1 MFAAHT
7 FIPSLSLG
15 LFFFV
20 NVENFSSLSRL
31 QFFRKKQKVKSIFC
45 LAHADVRTAQGRG
58 IFSSIPTSQKIQQ
71 ARLNMRC
78 VYILNFPRRRFSL
91 SHSNTL
97 NARVREKQG
106 KWKSINALPR
116 CCLCYAILLYF
127 SPHRVA
133 REELVFLLGIY
144 VKSCSFHFPPIKLF
158 GCSATT
164 ATFSSALKNCS
175 PGEVCFFVRSAA
187 AAVDLNHRRQC
198 RCRQWKRHQK
208 WIAQNIWLSTA
219 SAASSFSS
227 TCTYIHVKWFNTR
240 PNALHLTV
248 EEVKRVIRNCPHGM
262 TQVCVAQIHK
272 IKCHCLFIFILLL
285 LARAHPASSDTNYCN
300 EKCTHRNVN
309 KVSWFSCSRAIAKTM
324 RCVEEQKN
332 VKCWP

>member
-1 MFAAHT
+1 MYVGCTHIHPFALAGSVLFLSMWKT
-7 FIPSLSLG
+7 FPLSLG
-15 LFFFV
+15 CS
-20 NVENFSSLSRL
+20 FSE
-31 QFFRKKQKVKSIFC
+31 KQKGKSIFC

-78 VYILNFPRRRFSL
+78 VYILNFPRRIFSL

-127 SPHRVA
+127 SPHRIA
-133 REELVFLLGIY
+133 REELFFWKYMWNPAVFIPPKRIRLL
-144 VKSCSFHFPPIKLF
+144 SNDSTP
-158 GCSATT
+158 
-164 ATFSSALKNCS
+164 SALQNCS
-175 PGEVCFFVRSAA
+175 PGEVCFFAHSA

-198 RCRQWKRHQK
+198 RCRLWKRHQK

-227 TCTYIHVKWFNTR
+227 TCTYIHVKWFNNTR

-248 EEVKRVIRNCPHGM
+248 EEVKWAIRNCPHGM

-272 IKCHCLFIFILLL
+272 IKCHCLFIFHFIASRESSPCELRHKLL
-285 LARAHPASSDTNYCN
+285 
-300 EKCTHRNVN
+300 
-309 KVSWFSCSRAIAKTM
+309 
-324 RCVEEQKN
+324 
-332 VKCWP
+332 